1 AALLAAR
8 VFDGDALRRDLRHYA
23 QGALDWIFGLNPFD
37 ACMMQGH
44 GHNNPRY
51 EKGFWNA
58 PGGVCNGITSGLEN
72 EEDIDFRMPHE
83 SVPIHSW
90 RWSEQ
95 WLPHGA
101 WLFHALAQII

>member
-1 AALLAAR
+1 MSKDVDRTSALMQR
-8 VFDGDALRRDLRHYA
+8 YA
-23 QGALDWIFGLNPFD
+23 QGALDWIFGFNPFD

-51 EKGFWNA
+51 EPGHWNA
-58 PGGVCNGITSGLEN
+58 PGGVCNGITSGLAN
-72 EEDIDFRMPHE
+72 EDDIDFKMPCE
-83 SVPIHSW
+83 TKPVHSW

-101 WLFHALAQII
+101 WLFLALAHQQQSAE